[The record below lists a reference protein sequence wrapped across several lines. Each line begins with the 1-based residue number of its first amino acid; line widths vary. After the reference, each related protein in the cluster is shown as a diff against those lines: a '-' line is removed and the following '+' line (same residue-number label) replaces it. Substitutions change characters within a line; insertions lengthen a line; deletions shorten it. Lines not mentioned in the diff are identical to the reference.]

1 MNELDI
7 RLVRCFVAVADERS
21 FTRASE
27 RLRIAQPWLSAQIRK
42 LEERL
47 GFQLFD
53 RNRNRAVIVLP
64 DGEAFLPIAQDYLVA
79 AERAS
84 AAARRIRDQSAVFLN
99 LGAPDF
105 SADMPV
111 RVGLIENFLAH
122 HPKID
127 LEISNAWTVEL
138 LQRLGEGKI
147 DLAFT
152 VGPHVD
158 PYSEALVLTRYRLA
172 MLVATERVAAAP
184 RPLSLAAFAGQQI
197 AIFRRNIN
205 PAFHDSIAPILEAAG
220 ITVAHLPESSASA
233 IIQFAQ
239 RTGIPALVGEWQGD
253 APHMPENF
261 SVVPLDE
268 PALAFNLN
276 LVRRAGD
283 RRTAVSALWKFAM
296 SSIPAAV

>member
-27 RLRIAQPWLSAQIRK
+27 RLRIAQPWLSTQIRK
-42 LEERL
+42 LEEQL

-53 RNRNRAVIVLP
+53 RNRNRAVTILP
-64 DGEAFLPIAQDYLVA
+64 EGEAFLPVAQDYLVA

-84 AAARRIRDQSAVFLN
+84 AAARRIHDQAAVLLN

-105 SADMPV
+105 SADMPL
-111 RVGLIENFLAH
+111 RMALIDDFLAQ
-122 HPKID
+122 HPKFDI
-127 LEISNAWTVEL
+127 EISNAWTVEL
-138 LQRLGEGKI
+138 LQRLSEGKI

-158 PYSEALVLTRYRLA
+158 PYSEALVLARYRLA
-172 MLVATERVAAAP
+172 MLVGAGRVGRVTQP
-184 RPLSLAAFAGQQI
+184 MPLAAFAGEQV
-197 AIFRRNIN
+197 AIFRRNVN

-220 ITVAHLPESSASA
+220 VVVAHLPESSFSA
-233 IIQFAQ
+233 ILQFAQ
-239 RTGIPALVGEWQGD
+239 RTGIPALVGEWQGNV
-253 APHMPENF
+253 PHMPDDF

-268 PALAFNLN
+268 PTLAFNLN
-276 LVRRAGD
+276 LVRRVGD
-283 RRTAVSALWKFAM
+283 RRPAVSALWKFAM
-296 SSIPAAV
+296 NLMPVAA

>member
-7 RLVRCFVAVADERS
+7 RLVRCFAAVADERS

-42 LEERL
+42 LEEQL

-53 RNRNRAVIVLP
+53 RNRNRAVTILP
-64 DGEAFLPIAQDYLVA
+64 EGEAFLPLAHDYLVA
-79 AERAS
+79 AERAA
-84 AAARRIRDQSAVFLN
+84 AAARRIRDQSAVLLN

-111 RVGLIENFLAH
+111 RVALVEDFLAR
-122 HPKID
+122 HPKFDI
-127 LEISNAWTVEL
+127 EISNAWTVEL

-158 PYSEALVLTRYRLA
+158 PYSEALVLARYRLA
-172 MLVATERVAAAP
+172 LLVANERVGTAP
-184 RPLSLAAFAGQQI
+184 RPLPLSRFAGEQV
-197 AIFRRNIN
+197 AIFRRNVN

-220 ITVAHLPESSASA
+220 IGVAYLPESGFSA
-233 IIQFAQ
+233 IMHFAQ
-239 RTGIPALVGEWQGD
+239 RSGIPALVGEWQGSI
-253 APHMPENF
+253 PHIPDSF
-261 SVVPLDE
+261 SVVSLDE

-276 LVRRAGD
+276 LVRRVGD
-283 RRTAVSALWKFAM
+283 RRPAVTALWTFATR
-296 SSIPAAV
+296 SIPAAA